1 MSTSKPFK
9 FSLSLSQWLAV
20 VVIPVGITATAY
32 LFWHETQTSVSILVP
47 KQDLPAYHSIRPGDL
62 VEKTYS
68 TRNLPSNTFRNP
80 QEIIGRYTLIQ
91 SPKEKPLTEK
101 QLSSKVDPD
110 ILANTVAVGIAT
122 TPATTLGGSL
132 QAGDIVDIMFVP
144 ITTKAGSSSSPM
156 LFPNILIL
164 DVKAESQANSSSTSV
179 VVIAL
184 PLKHRQEFISKSF
197 GATLLFTRKL

>member
-9 FSLSLSQWLAV
+9 FSLSLSQLWAV
-20 VVIPVGITATAY
+20 VVIPVGIAATAH
-32 LFWHETQTSVSILVP
+32 LFRHETQTSVSILVP

-110 ILANTVAVGIAT
+110 ILANTVAVGITA
-122 TPATTLGGSL
+122 TPATTLGDSL
-132 QAGDIVDIMFVP
+132 KAGDIVDIMLVT
-144 ITTKAGSSSSPM
+144 TTKAESSPS
-156 LFPNILIL
+156 LIAFSNILIL